1 MNVKEQLLFVLE
13 NNRGENIS
21 GAELARK
28 LSVSRNAVWKAVKS
42 LQEEGY
48 SITSALNKGYCLSNE
63 NDIISVQSIAK
74 YLNEDTKKLMLEV
87 HKEVTST
94 NSILKEYAEKGEQEG
109 KVIVAEKQSSG
120 RGRMNR
126 SFYSP
131 EGTGIYLSILLK
143 PNLTFQESLLITT
156 TAAVAVAEA
165 IEKVSGCEAKIKWV
179 NDIYCKGKKVCGI
192 LTEASLD
199 MESGALKYAVLGIG
213 INVLKPAGD
222 FPEELKDIAAAV
234 FDAELYSSDA
244 RSLLAAEVLN
254 NFWKYYKKIGVDSC
268 LGEYRKRSFLIG
280 KDIYVIS
287 GSEQK
292 KAKAI
297 DIDEQ
302 YRLIVK
308 LQDGSIEPLS
318 SGEVSVK
325 KIPS

>member
-1 MNVKEQLLFVLE
+1 MNVKEQLLSVLE

-42 LQEEGY
+42 LQEVGY

-244 RSLLAAEVLN
+244 RSLLAEVTV
-254 NFWKYYKKIGVDSC
+254 GVED
-268 LGEYRKRSFLIG
+268 
-280 KDIYVIS
+280 V
-287 GSEQK
+287 GSRTAVPTVTSQ
-292 KAKAI
+292 
-297 DIDEQ
+297 
-302 YRLIVK
+302 
-308 LQDGSIEPLS
+308 
-318 SGEVSVK
+318 
-325 KIPS
+325 